1 MMLLS
6 FLVPKDLVAF
16 SVVSLLFFPS
26 CFPLLPQLLLRWLA
40 GCTKPPFPLD
50 PPSDYVALL
59 NNVSSYGSALGAL
72 SIARTAFVKVEIN
85 GWDKGLCFKVL
96 NWGSFVRSCNYP

>member
-26 CFPLLPQLLLRWLA
+26 CFPLLPQLLLRWLV

-50 PPSDYVALL
+50 PPLDYVALL
-59 NNVSSYGSALGAL
+59 NNVSLYRSALGAL
-72 SIARTAFVKVEIN
+72 SIAHTAFVKVEIN
-85 GWDKGLCFKVL
+85 KWDKGLCFKVL
-96 NWGSFVRSCNYP
+96 N